1 VDPIDPTETD
11 DIGGLSAAQM
21 SGFNAARTREQE
33 LRLKQQEFYDRM
45 ARQIEERRAGP
56 STSERL
62 FQLSAAL
69 ARPTSVRGFSGVMGN
84 VMPVLQEQAKAAR
97 EGEEGRA
104 EALNALQMAQMQ
116 GAQGLAARDVDTELA
131 MARITAA
138 AGKKSPS
145 TWDAASQRYVSRDVP
160 MPTSRTAMTKE
171 GLRLTQYTDG
181 TLRSRNADGSMDVY
195 NAEGNKVATMPA
207 GGQ

>member
-69 ARPTSVRGFSGVMGN
+69 ARPTSVRGFSGVMNN

-116 GAQGLAARDVDTELA
+116 GAQTLAAQDTANALT
-131 MARITAA
+131 MAKITAA
-138 AGKKSPS
+138 AGK
-145 TWDAASQRYVSRDVP
+145 R
-160 MPTSRTAMTKE
+160 RTALDTF
-171 GLRLTQYTDG
+171 GRLRDLTTGAVIGTDAPLPPPAIG
-181 TLRSRNADGSMDVY
+181 EVRDGYEYLGGDPKLPASY
-195 NAEGNKVATMPA
+195 RKVR
-207 GGQ
+207 

>member
-1 VDPIDPTETD
+1 MDPIDPTETD

-116 GAQGLAARDVDTELA
+116 GAQGLAAQDTATQLA
-131 MARITAA
+131 MAKITAA
-138 AGKKSPS
+138 AGK
-145 TWDAASQRYVSRDVP
+145 R
-160 MPTSRTAMTKE
+160 RTALDPKTGK
-171 GLRLTQYTDG
+171 LRDLDTGEVIGVDALRPPPPAIGEVRDG
-181 TLRSRNADGSMDVY
+181 YEYLGGDPAVPASYR
-195 NAEGNKVATMPA
+195 KVR
-207 GGQ
+207 